1 MNRKMDGS
9 TLMLPI
15 KEADTSPVKGRVRP
29 FIYRVDVPWVQAVL
43 KLGFQAARMAF
54 VIHQSA
60 NLSRVRHGT
69 EKFFKLRPKLYRQYG
84 LDRAAA
90 SRGLRKLEKAGLVV
104 VQRQKGAAPMVKVV
118 LPALD

>member
-1 MNRKMDGS
+1 
-9 TLMLPI
+9 MLPTTEVSAPLT
-15 KEADTSPVKGRVRP
+15 KSSRRP
-29 FIYRVDVPWVQAVL
+29 FIYRVDVAWVQGVLQLGLQAV
-43 KLGFQAARMAF
+43 RMAF

-60 NLSRVRHGT
+60 NLNRIRHGT

-90 SRGLRKLEKAGLVV
+90 SRGLGKLEKAGLVV

-118 LPALD
+118 LPALEGSKP

>member
-1 MNRKMDGS
+1 
-9 TLMLPI
+9 MLPAT
-15 KEADTSPVKGRVRP
+15 EASAPSVKSSGRP
-29 FIYRVDVPWVQAVL
+29 FIYRVDVVWLHAVL
-43 KLGFQAARMAF
+43 QLGLQAARMAF

-60 NLSRVRHGT
+60 NLNRIRRGT

-90 SRGLRKLEKAGLVV
+90 CRALGKLEKAELVV

-118 LPALD
+118 LPPRE